1 MGSELQRKR
10 EGKETKT
17 EMSEAELEDFASTK
31 EKSLPLKKKLAQRK
45 VSRA

>member
-17 EMSEAELEDFASTK
+17 DMSEEQLKDFAETK
-31 EKSLPLKKKLAQRK
+31 EKNLPLKKKLAQRK
-45 VSRA
+45 ISRA